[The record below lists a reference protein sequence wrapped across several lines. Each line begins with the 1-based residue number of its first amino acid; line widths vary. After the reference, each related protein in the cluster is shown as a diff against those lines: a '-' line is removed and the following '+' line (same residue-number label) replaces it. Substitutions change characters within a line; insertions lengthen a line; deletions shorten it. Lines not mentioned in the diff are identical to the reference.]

1 MKTYHSVCQKVF
13 NALDLIGLIQYLQ
26 RSLIFLFWPFFYH
39 SQPLRQR
46 DWGKM
51 FATCSESNVTIFNG
65 SLDLIRLLYW
75 FWTNNATKQQNHE
88 RQINIWLRFWISN
101 RIISLHWSLAKNNNV
116 HSSKRRKTKK
126 QDHKSTPHL
135 QLWTASYYCNFGQT
149 TTPTDQKDADKKTNN
164 TAHWSTHLPW
174 NQHQRPRAR
183 SILLIWKIFLLYLLY
198 FF

>member
-1 MKTYHSVCQKVF
+1 MKTYHHSVCQKVF
-13 NALDLIGLIQYLQ
+13 YRTWLGLTQCHQ
-26 RSLIFLFWPFFYH
+26 RSLIFIFWSFFYH

-46 DWGKM
+46 DLWKM
-51 FATCSESNVTIFNG
+51 FATCSQSNVTCG
-65 SLDLIRLLYW
+65 SLDFIRLLYW

-116 HSSKRRKTKK
+116 HSSKRRKAKK

-135 QLWTASYYCNFGQT
+135 QLWTASHYCNFGQT

-164 TAHWSTHLPW
+164 TAHWSIHLLW

-183 SILLIWKIFLLYLLY
+183 SILLIWKIFLLSLLY